1 MKATIQLLILA
12 SVNSILFSPIESKAV
27 SPFCNPTGDK
37 PKYLGLLFEKKD
49 SFILKSGESVELFTR
64 IQRGLVRSIVLSIHD
79 YKVNENKDKNIYEIK
94 IKYIEEYPK
103 CYVIESTNVYIS
115 RFGDYTLNPQSMS
128 AKFERPGLR
137 GYRGYIGIEGIV
149 LELLDLTENGVAK
162 VRLENKQDK

>member
-1 MKATIQLLILA
+1 M
-12 SVNSILFSPIESKAV
+12 
-27 SPFCNPTGDK
+27 
-37 PKYLGLLFEKKD
+37 
-49 SFILKSGESVELFTR
+49 FTQ
-64 IQRGLVRSIVLSIHD
+64 IQRELVRSIVLSIHD
-79 YKVNENKDKNIYEIK
+79 YKVNENKDKSIYEIK

-137 GYRGYIGIEGIV
+137 SYRGYIGIEGIV
-149 LELLDLTENGVAK
+149 LELLDLTENGEAK